1 MSTVTPTPGFVF
13 ATVVSNNQPSGSD
26 IGIYTP
32 GELHVEFPKG
42 LPVWVNVCSSP
53 ILPTPPTNSEAEIQK
68 ALAADP
74 SSVYQIPLF
83 LGPPTRDSQGV
94 TFDAVV
100 HPQPLARAVQDFDF
114 KLYLIELCMEWVE
127 ERTPM
132 QLNRQFTLPSIAYQG
147 TPRPHHIN
155 LPEPRLI
162 QEVDKTT
169 SHTKPKTLPIKEV
182 RATVTQLNEQVAILT
197 LTLTTY
203 QCLPNQLLVE
213 IDPTTVTV
221 TVDNRTRLQTPH
233 SFTSYQSCRAYF
245 ITQNRT
251 LKIVCPRSQ

>member
-42 LPVWVNVCSSP
+42 LPIRVNVCSSP

-74 SSVYQIPLF
+74 SSVYKIPLF
-83 LGPPTRDSQGV
+83 LSPPVRDSQGV

-127 ERTPM
+127 ERAPM
-132 QLNRQFTLPSIAYQG
+132 QLSRQFTLPSIPYYG
-147 TPRPHHIN
+147 TPGAHHIN
-155 LPEPRLI
+155 LPEPQLV
-162 QEVDKTT
+162 QEVEKTEA
-169 SHTKPKTLPIKEV
+169 HTKPKALPTKQV
-182 RATVTQLNEQVAILT
+182 KATVTQLNKQVDILT
-197 LTLTTY
+197 LTLATY
-203 QCLPNQLLVE
+203 RCAPSQVLVE

-221 TVDNRTRLQTPH
+221 TIDNVTRLQTPH
-233 SFTSYQSCRAYF
+233 PFTSYQSCRAYF

-251 LKIVCPRSQ
+251 LKVLCPSSK